1 MYPFPRNTSAT
12 GLRADQGATRISSG
26 VPHPRRHQLSLLIA
40 SALAFAAVTASPA
53 HAQSFGGAGGYSSD
67 LALPGAGGAPGT
79 EGEMG
84 THITGGGG
92 SGGGGGGSGA
102 AGNDGD
108 GDGFFN
114 WGAGGSAGTGST
126 SNGNVRTGNAG
137 ANGVPAP
144 PAMSLGG
151 GGGGG
156 GGGATGFTTTVTGD
170 PNEYLDVTIIGGKG
184 GDGGAGGVNLSSTI
198 PAPAGG
204 GGGGGAGGYGV
215 VFSGTSTLILSGT
228 NVRGGDGGS
237 GGSGGFSPIDGTY
250 AGGGNGGDGGTG
262 VSIGGTATLAN
273 IGIITGGKGGDG
285 GSGGSNASAIFY
297 GGMGGAGGTG
307 VEIADGAALI
317 NTGTITGGDAGVGGS
332 TIGTGSPPP
341 AALAG
346 MGVTAGSNTVV
357 INSGAINAGSNALGV
372 QGPTALM
379 FTGGDNRLELR
390 NGYSFQGNVLATAV
404 GVTNT
409 LALGGDTDSTFDV
422 SRIAA
427 TPPLTAGASFYG
439 FTDYE
444 KTGTSN
450 WTLTGSTSAI
460 TNWTIKA
467 GELVVSS
474 DSNLGDPSGSV
485 TLDGGALR
493 MADGF
498 HSARGF
504 ILGASGGRF
513 DVPLDATA
521 SIGSALTGTS
531 WLSKIG
537 PGTLVL
543 AGDSSGFIGISG
555 IAQGTLQVDGKLGGP
570 INVLDTATLSGTG
583 QVGPTYVAQGGTLAP
598 GNAANPTGTLTVNGN
613 LSLDSGSTFRVTA
626 AADGSN
632 GAVLVNGAATLG
644 GSVVQIGSGAPY
656 AAQTTYGIL
665 KATGGLTG
673 QFSQV
678 SSNFAYLEP
687 TLAYHGNDVDLVVNL
702 KQVPDDGSTTTPPA
716 DGGSSTPPANGGGTR
731 DIRFADLA
739 NNRNQRAVANAVQ
752 SLATDAP
759 LYSRV
764 LNLPNGAPAAVFQSL
779 SGESH
784 ASAGSTLFGVA
795 DNAASL
801 PLQHLR
807 ANLDAGMTRGQPT
820 AQLGRGDASSLPQ
833 SAAQPVW
840 AQVFGD
846 WRTFGGSNGTSEVR
860 QSDGGLF
867 VGGDQHVGGGWRVG
881 GALGY
886 TGSHSSVKGMAS
898 RTDIDSYSGVIYG
911 GKAYAAGPGKINVS
925 LGAGYSWH
933 DIDTRRNVDAAGVDQ
948 SLKSSY
954 GGNTSQVFGELGY
967 ALPLTDRIGLEPFVG
982 ADYNDQRIRGF
993 SESGGDAALSG
1004 RDSHNQ
1010 VGSTTLGLRVQST
1023 FESAGSQG
1031 RAYATA
1037 GWRHAYG
1044 DLDPATTLAFQGSQS
1059 FTVNGA
1065 PLARDAAVLSLGAD
1079 LAVTRAA
1086 TVGLAYTGQ
1095 FGGGNRQNSGAVT
1108 VRWRF

>member
-1 MYPFPRNTSAT
+1 M
-12 GLRADQGATRISSG
+12 
-26 VPHPRRHQLSLLIA
+26 IA
-40 SALAFAAVTASPA
+40 SALAFAAVAASPV
-53 HAQSFGGAGGYSSD
+53 HAQSFGGAGGYSTD
-67 LALPGAGGAPGT
+67 LAVPGAGGTPGND
-79 EGEMG
+79 GGMG
-84 THITGGGG
+84 TFIPGGGG

-108 GDGFFN
+108 GEGFSN
-114 WGAGGSAGTGST
+114 WGAGGSAGTGSS
-126 SNGNVRTGNAG
+126 SNGIVLTGNAG
-137 ANGVPAP
+137 ANGAFAP
-144 PAMSLGG
+144 PAMGFGGG

-156 GGGATGFTTTVTGD
+156 GGGAAGFTTTVTGI
-170 PNEYLDVTIIGGKG
+170 PNQYSGLTIIGGKG
-184 GDGGAGGVNLSSTI
+184 GDGGAGASNLI
-198 PAPAGG
+198 PTPSAPSGG

-215 VFSGTSTLILSGT
+215 VLGGTSTLILSGT
-228 NVRGGDGGS
+228 NVSGGDGGN
-237 GGSGGFSPIDGTY
+237 GGSGGLSLSSLNMY

-262 VSIGGTATLAN
+262 VSVRGTATLSN
-273 IGIITGGKGGDG
+273 SGIITGGNGGIGGLGGTDG
-285 GSGGSNASAIFY
+285 STLFY

-317 NTGTITGGDAGVGGS
+317 NTGTITGGDAGLVGP
-332 TIGTGSPPP
+332 TFIGAGSPPP
-341 AALAG
+341 DALAG

-390 NGYSFQGNVLATAV
+390 NGFSFQGNVLATAF

-422 SRIAA
+422 SRIVA

-444 KTGTSN
+444 KTGASN

-460 TNWTIKA
+460 TNWTIKG

-498 HSARGF
+498 NSARSF
-504 ILGASGGRF
+504 ILGPSGGNL
-513 DVPLDATA
+513 DTPLGAVATI
-521 SIGSALTGTS
+521 SSSLTGTG
-531 WLSKIG
+531 WLNKVG

-543 AGDSSGFIGISG
+543 SGDSSGFAGASF
-555 IAQGTLQVDGKLGGP
+555 ADQGTMQVDGKLGGP
-570 INVLDTATLSGTG
+570 VIVLDTGTLSGTG
-583 QVGPTYVAQGGTLAP
+583 QVGETRITQGGTLAP

-613 LSLDSGSTFRVTA
+613 LVLDSGSTFRVTA

-632 GAVLVNGAATLG
+632 SAVVVNGAATLG

-665 KATGGLTG
+665 QATGGLTG

-678 SSNFAYLEP
+678 TSNLAYLEP
-687 TLAYHGNDVDLVVNL
+687 TLAYHGNNVDLVVNL
-702 KQVPDDGSTTTPPA
+702 KQVPDDGNTSTPPA
-716 DGGSSTPPANGGGTR
+716 DGGTSTPPANGGGTR

-739 NNRNQRAVANAVQ
+739 SNGNQRATANALQ
-752 SLATDAP
+752 SLPSDSP
-759 LYSRV
+759 LYGRV
-764 LNLPNGAPAAVFQSL
+764 LNLPNGAPAGVFQSL

-795 DNAASL
+795 DNVATL
-801 PLQHLR
+801 PLQHLH

-846 WRTFGGSNGTSEVR
+846 WRTLGGSNGSTEVR

-867 VGGDQHVGGGWRVG
+867 VGGDQHVGGGWRLG

-886 TGSHSSVKGMAS
+886 TGSHSSAKGLSS

-925 LGAGYSWH
+925 LGAGYTWH

-948 SLKSSY
+948 SLKASY

-1004 RDSHNQ
+1004 KDSHNK